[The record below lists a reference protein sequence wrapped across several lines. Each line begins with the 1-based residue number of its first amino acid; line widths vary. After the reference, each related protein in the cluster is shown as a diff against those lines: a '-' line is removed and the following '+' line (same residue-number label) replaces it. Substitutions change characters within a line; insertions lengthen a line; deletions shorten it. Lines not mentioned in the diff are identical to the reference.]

1 MHECCRSCIFLIIS
15 LKYVNMGISI
25 PKDNGRAPKTT
36 SKTVLKTAGKA
47 VLRNNIRN
55 GAETAGK
62 AVLRNNIRNG
72 AERGRESI
80 PGKQHQERC

>member
-36 SKTVLKTAGKA
+36 LETALKTAGKA
-47 VLRNNIRN
+47 SLGNDIGN
-55 GAETAGK
+55 GAENAPGTNAAGD
-62 AVLRNNIRNG
+62 G
-72 AERGRESI
+72 T
-80 PGKQHQERC
+80 GKEKE